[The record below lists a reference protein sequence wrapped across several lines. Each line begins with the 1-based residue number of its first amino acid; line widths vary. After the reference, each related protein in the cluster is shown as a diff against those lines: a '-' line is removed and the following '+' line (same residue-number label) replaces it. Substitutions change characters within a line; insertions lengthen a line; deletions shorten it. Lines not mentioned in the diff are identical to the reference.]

1 VAALSFSV
9 SSGLF
14 CQQAF
19 YLMQIAAVRVQI
31 PAIAEQSELTALKI
45 A

>member
-1 VAALSFSV
+1 
-9 SSGLF
+9 
-14 CQQAF
+14 
-19 YLMQIAAVRVQI
+19 MQIAAIRVQI